1 MGARFYWPET
11 GRFIQQ
17 DPIGDGVNW
26 YAYVGSNPMVGVD
39 PEGLHQTESMWH
51 NLRHW
56 NCTWAPGL
64 KQGGAIL
71 ADTANVFGNPY
82 MDAGAYDPT
91 DSYIAAARVSAG
103 VGLAA
108 GAAAGAL
115 AGLEA
120 LGVEG
125 VNPWVGS
132 IDKHVAHHTFKI
144 GRSKFKARHIEIMIR
159 RAIKGKKPWKMRIPY
174 RRG

>member
-1 MGARFYWPET
+1 VS
-11 GRFIQQ
+11 Q

-26 YAYVGSNPMVGVD
+26 YAYVGGNPVVGVD

-82 MDAGAYDPT
+82 KDSGVYDPS
-91 DSYIAAARVSAG
+91 DPLIAAAQASAG
-103 VGLAA
+103 VGVAA
-108 GAAAGAL
+108 GVAAGGVAV
-115 AGLEA
+115 AQA
-120 LGVEG
+120 LGVPG
-125 VNPWVGS
+125 VNPWLGTVARHG
-132 IDKHVAHHTFKI
+132 AHHGRGPHLQAIVRIGKNASRTI
-144 GRSKFKARHIEIMIR
+144 GRQKWPPWR
-159 RAIKGKKPWKMRIPY
+159 KGP
-174 RRG
+174 